1 MMVWFSFTNQWIRKP
16 KFNPIIYICS
26 QIYEKKKRLL
36 WFFFKLKIK
45 KSLIFIFQT
54 REKRKSNVSVD
65 KKKGKTCEPLTEI
78 GVMWPALKRV
88 IWWCGPWCGLTQSA
102 LDILYVDWLGQPP
115 FVLMCT
121 TYMSNLPCHHL
132 SCSMHHGPFLFST
145 PPTPIPQK

>member
-1 MMVWFSFTNQWIRKP
+1 MI
-16 KFNPIIYICS
+16 
-26 QIYEKKKRLL
+26 
-36 WFFFKLKIK
+36 FFKLKIK

-115 FVLMCT
+115 ICAYVYHLHVQPAMSSFVMLNAPWAIPLLNS
-121 TYMSNLPCHHL
+121 SN
-132 SCSMHHGPFLFST
+132 SNST
-145 PPTPIPQK
+145 KIKMKNILKNKKYFWNLKIRLIYIYIYI